1 MPKVII
7 YTTPTCGFCQQA
19 KQFFN
24 EKKIEYTEYNVA
36 EDQTKAE
43 EMVKMS
49 GQMGV
54 PVIEIDDDIV
64 IGFNKAQ
71 IAQLIG
77 IDA

>member
-1 MPKVII
+1 MAKVII
-7 YTTPTCGFCQQA
+7 YTTPTCGFCQRA

-24 EKKIEYTEYNVA
+24 EKNIKYTEYNVA

-71 IAQLIG
+71 IAQLLG
-77 IDA
+77 IDV